1 MTAGPLRSHTQRPGV
16 PPGEIAS
23 APVSAQGPLPAL
35 SSGASTSPLRPRRLD
50 GAADASCNALADG
63 HPRGR
68 ERGPSIGTR
77 PSPSISRSRSRLGST
92 SVLPA
97 LRLPAIDTASRAIPT
112 PQHMEH
118 YLEHELAQLQPAGK
132 REPQGRW
139 QAHRQCLAMF
149 AAQFKSYAGPLD
161 RILHECDAYI
171 QHLKTTH
178 QQVGTLLRDHGSGH
192 PAPPLPSTHSHPYSP
207 TTKFSIRAELLK
219 L

>member
-1 MTAGPLRSHTQRPGV
+1 MPDRGPAAGGRAAVKARARSGRKRPLQYQPQPLQFDAEGWQASDGQSLPLTSDLEAQVTAGPLRSHTQRPGV

-132 REPQGRW
+132 REPQGR
-139 QAHRQCLAMF
+139 
-149 AAQFKSYAGPLD
+149 
-161 RILHECDAYI
+161 
-171 QHLKTTH
+171 
-178 QQVGTLLRDHGSGH
+178 
-192 PAPPLPSTHSHPYSP
+192 
-207 TTKFSIRAELLK
+207 
-219 L
+219 